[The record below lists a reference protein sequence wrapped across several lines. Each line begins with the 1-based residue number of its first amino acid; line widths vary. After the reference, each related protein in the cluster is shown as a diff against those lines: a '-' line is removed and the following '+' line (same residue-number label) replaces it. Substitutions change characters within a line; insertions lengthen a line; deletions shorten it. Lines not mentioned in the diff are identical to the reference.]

1 MILCF
6 DALQPKQY
14 IKITIY
20 MTIRRLY
27 YLLTG
32 AYVRDFPMRFFFMRL
47 QICFVVSFYKNNIFY
62 QYWGL
67 IRLMRAYFGKLPS
80 IFSLSR
86 YKFHN
91 FIPWVVECTFSC
103 KYNFVY
109 FSSSDIFFESE
120 SVYMSCLMYS
130 KNKLE
135 SHP

>member
-1 MILCF
+1 MLRCSPTQTIHQNNNIYDNQEIILFVNRC
-6 DALQPKQY
+6 LC
-14 IKITIY
+14 T
-20 MTIRRLY
+20 
-27 YLLTG
+27 
-32 AYVRDFPMRFFFMRL
+32 RFSYEIFFLRL